1 MDESELYLRLH
12 DVIID
17 DIEYLQADS
26 ETRNALADTVVISA
40 LGAIVGIFA
49 NGFFNQL
56 GQQAAEALRAK
67 IGKRAKIAEQTAN
80 RDALLE
86 SLGLIHSHLPLFRQ
100 FTEAEREAVKQPIIE
115 ALHVRGFPISIAR
128 EVADNVVTTMLE
140 TGERSENSPDA

>member
-1 MDESELYLRLH
+1 MDESELYLHLH
-12 DVIID
+12 DAVID

-26 ETRNALADTVVISA
+26 ETRYALADTVVISA
-40 LGAIVGIFA
+40 LGAIIGIFA

-67 IGKRAKIAEQTAN
+67 VEKRAKSAERTAD

-86 SLGLIHSHLPLFRQ
+86 SLGLIRSHLPLFAQ

-115 ALHVRGFPISIAR
+115 ALHARGFPVAIAR
-128 EVADNVVTTMLE
+128 EVANNAVAIMLE
-140 TGERSENSPDA
+140 AGERSENTPDA